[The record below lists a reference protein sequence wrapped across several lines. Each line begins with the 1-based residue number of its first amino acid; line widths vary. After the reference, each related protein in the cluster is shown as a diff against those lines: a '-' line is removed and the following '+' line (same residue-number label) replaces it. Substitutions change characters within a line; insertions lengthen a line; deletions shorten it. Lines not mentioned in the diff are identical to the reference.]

1 MALGLIRRAAD
12 RAGIVGQ
19 LMLVALVAV
28 VVTVTLVEVWT
39 MRSVSASMR
48 EQAQRQL
55 DASLRLLH

>member
-1 MALGLIRRAAD
+1 
-12 RAGIVGQ
+12 
-19 LMLVALVAV
+19 MLVALVAV